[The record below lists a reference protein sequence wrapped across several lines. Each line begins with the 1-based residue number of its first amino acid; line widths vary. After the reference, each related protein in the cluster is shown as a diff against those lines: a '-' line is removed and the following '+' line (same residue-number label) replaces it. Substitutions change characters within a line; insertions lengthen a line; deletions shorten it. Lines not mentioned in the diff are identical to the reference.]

1 MNRAAQLSTS
11 DFGGM
16 ITPDSFR
23 DHRDACV
30 YSPAQLVEQYKTDP
44 AKCAEADQWNDGE
57 QSGAHYS
64 ELESAMADLHFCDPS
79 DLMGSDLL
87 ARLYRLAKVHG
98 LARLAQFERMAEQ
111 EANA

>member
-1 MNRAAQLSTS
+1 MSRAAQLRNS

-16 ITPDSFR
+16 ITADSIR
-23 DHRDACV
+23 DYRDACV

-79 DLMGSDLL
+79 DLIGSDLL
-87 ARLYRLAKVHG
+87 TRLYRLAKVHG
-98 LARLAQFERMAEQ
+98 LARLARFEVMAERK
-111 EANA
+111 ANA

>member
-1 MNRAAQLSTS
+1 MTRADDFGRMITS
-11 DFGGM
+11 D
-16 ITPDSFR
+16 SAR
-23 DHRDACV
+23 DYRDACV
-30 YSPAQLVEQYKTDP
+30 YSPAQLVEQYKADP
-44 AKCAEADQWNDGE
+44 DKCAEADSWTDGK

-79 DLMGSDLL
+79 GLMGSDLL

-98 LARLAQFERMAEQ
+98 LARLAQFKRMAER